1 MKDFFIADAARFEN
15 QPVTSY
21 FLIASISARDRK
33 PGGGGSSAN
42 AQYLALTLA
51 DKSGQFEARM
61 WEDFADV
68 LATCSAGCYVKAQGQ
83 ISKYQGKFQI
93 TLSKLRLAAAVEI
106 DTADFVPTTQFDI
119 PTMAAE
125 LRGYVAAF
133 RNPHLRRLVLSF
145 LDDPTLG
152 PQFIEAPAAKRLHH
166 AWLGGLLE
174 HVLCLVRVCLAT
186 APFYPEV
193 DPDLLV
199 TGAILH
205 DIGKVRELSWG
216 SSFDYTLEGQLIGH
230 ISIAQGLLHEKIALL
245 DAEAA
250 AAERTQTPGGP
261 FIAPASGAM
270 SGVQD
275 ATGLQPAES
284 DSSQDGALAP
294 DGTTVLPSG
303 GMHDAAPTP
312 TNDVS
317 SRPESALLAFAPGG
331 VRESDAAYALAPG
344 RSSGLQPAEP
354 DSSQDGALA
363 PAAAPAESAAEE
375 GASAPGPFPP
385 KLRLLVEH
393 MILSHHGKL
402 EFGSPKLPM
411 TPEAMLLSALDDLEA
426 KFQTLRNEFAAA
438 KASGRPATEPTEW
451 VRSMERPLFNS
462 QAWLAKDSE

>member
-1 MKDFFIADAARFEN
+1 MKDFFIADAARFEG
-15 QPVTSY
+15 QPVTSF
-21 FLIASISARDRK
+21 FLVAAISARDRK
-33 PGGGGSSAN
+33 PSG
-42 AQYLALTLA
+42 QYLALTLA

-61 WEDFADV
+61 WEDFAEA
-68 LATCSAGCYVKAQGQ
+68 LSTCSSGCYVKVQGTV
-83 ISKYQGKFQI
+83 SKYQGKFQI
-93 TLSKLRLAAAVEI
+93 TLTKMRLAAAVEI
-106 DTADFVPTTQFDI
+106 DTADFVPTSQYDI

-125 LRGYVAAF
+125 LRGFVAAF
-133 RNPHLRRLVLSF
+133 KNAHLERLVLAF
-145 LDDPTLG
+145 LDDPKLG

-245 DAEAA
+245 DAAN
-250 AAERTQTPGGP
+250 
-261 FIAPASGAM
+261 
-270 SGVQD
+270 
-275 ATGLQPAES
+275 
-284 DSSQDGALAP
+284 P
-294 DGTTVLPSG
+294 D
-303 GMHDAAPTP
+303 
-312 TNDVS
+312 
-317 SRPESALLAFAPGG
+317 E
-331 VRESDAAYALAPG
+331 
-344 RSSGLQPAEP
+344 
-354 DSSQDGALA
+354 
-363 PAAAPAESAAEE
+363 
-375 GASAPGPFPP
+375 PFPQP
-385 KLRLLVEH
+385 LRLLIEH

-438 KASGRPATEPTEW
+438 KAAGRPASEPTEW

-462 QAWLAKDSE
+462 QAWLAGAAAPVDEKK